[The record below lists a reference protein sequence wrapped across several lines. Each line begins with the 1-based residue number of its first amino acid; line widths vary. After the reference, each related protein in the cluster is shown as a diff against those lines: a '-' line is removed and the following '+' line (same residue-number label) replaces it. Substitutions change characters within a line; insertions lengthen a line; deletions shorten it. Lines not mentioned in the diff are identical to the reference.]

1 MKPSHH
7 TTPTGAETTILNV
20 VCWAEELE
28 RLHAR
33 IAPRFA
39 RPAPRRRVLAYLQA
53 ILSDLPRKNGWQI
66 AEHAREARPDGM
78 QRLLASA
85 VWDADL
91 VRDDLREYVLEKI
104 GDPHAIL
111 VIDETSLDV
120 RYHQHS
126 L

>member
-1 MKPSHH
+1 MKHASH
-7 TTPTGAETTILNV
+7 TIPQGTKTTITDV
-20 VCWAEELE
+20 VRWSQELE

-33 IAPRFA
+33 MAPYFA
-39 RPAPRRRVLAYLQA
+39 RPEPRQRALAYLHA
-53 ILSDLPRKNGWQI
+53 ILSDIPRKNGWQI

-78 QRLLASA
+78 QRLLASS